1 MKKMV
6 FVILGAALALGLL
19 TGCGSGGQS
28 ADTSK
33 PVESDRS
40 EGSTQPEQGTAAELG
55 SLRSF
60 SAGTLD
66 GGTFSQEDIQ
76 AKDMTVID
84 FWSVTCRPCIAEMP
98 DLAEFAKALPD
109 NVQVVTVCLDGM
121 GNETFAQEI
130 LKKAGFEGV
139 TLISGNGDLLDLCAN
154 LMYTPTVVLVD
165 SEGDL
170 VGDAIV
176 GGQEDLSGT
185 FLKAVN
191 EALEA
196 GGKDKIEL
204 ES

>member
-19 TGCGSGGQS
+19 AGCGSEEPPVDASQPVDS
-28 ADTSK
+28 A
-33 PVESDRS
+33 
-40 EGSTQPEQGTAAELG
+40 QPEQGTAAELG
-55 SLRSF
+55 CLKSF

-66 GGTFSQEDIQ
+66 GGIFTQEDIQ

-98 DLAEFAKALPD
+98 DLAAFAKALPD

-121 GNETFAQEI
+121 GNEAFAREI

-139 TLISGNGDLLDLCAN
+139 TLISGDGDLLDLCAN
-154 LMYTPTVVLVD
+154 LMYTPTAVLVD

-170 VGDAIV
+170 VGDEIV

-185 FLKAVN
+185 FLDAVN

-196 GGKDKIEL
+196 GGKERIDL
-204 ES
+204 GG